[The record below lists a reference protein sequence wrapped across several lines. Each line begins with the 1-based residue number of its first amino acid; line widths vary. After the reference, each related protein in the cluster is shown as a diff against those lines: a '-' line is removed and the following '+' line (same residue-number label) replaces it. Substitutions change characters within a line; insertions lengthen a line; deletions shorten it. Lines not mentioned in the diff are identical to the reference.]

1 MKRVKIELIKTSDE
15 METKISEL
23 VYEFKVN
30 KEDTIS
36 KSIAGIIDIRH
47 YLNEEHYYSGH
58 IGFVFKL

>member
-1 MKRVKIELIKTSDE
+1 MKPSDE
-15 METKISEL
+15 METKTSEL

-58 IGFVFKL
+58 IRYSIRV

>member
-1 MKRVKIELIKTSDE
+1 MQIELMKPSDE
-15 METKISEL
+15 METKTSEL

-58 IGFVFKL
+58 IRYSIRV